1 MNRLP
6 VLALLFIGFL
16 ACRSDE
22 QKPGPD
28 TFKPTGTM
36 ADLVHNPVRP
46 DGTIDS
52 SFLPVMTFPE
62 AVFDFGEVFE
72 GDKVTHTFTF
82 TNTGTAPLL
91 INEAKSSCGCTVP
104 EWPRQPIPP
113 DSTGTITV
121 TFNTAGKAGSQSKQ
135 VTIFANTFP
144 NEHKLTVR
152 GNVKPVK

>member
-1 MNRLP
+1 VNRLLY
-6 VLALLFIGFL
+6 LAISLIGL
-16 ACRSDE
+16 TSCGTDSPKDGQE
-22 QKPGPD
+22 V
-28 TFKPTGTM
+28 FKPTGTL
-36 ADLVHNPVRP
+36 ADLVYNPVRP

-52 SFLPVMTFPE
+52 SFLPIMTFTEP
-62 AVFDFGEVFE
+62 V
-72 GDKVTHTFTF
+72 FTF
-82 TNTGTAPLL
+82 ANAGTAPLL
-91 INEAKSSCGCTVP
+91 IHQASSSCGCTVP

-121 TFNTAGKAGSQSKQ
+121 TFNTAGKPGSQSKQ

>member
-1 MNRLP
+1 
-6 VLALLFIGFL
+6 
-16 ACRSDE
+16 
-22 QKPGPD
+22 
-28 TFKPTGTM
+28 M

-62 AVFDFGEVFE
+62 AVFDFGEVLE
-72 GDKVTHTFTF
+72 GDKVTHLFSF

-113 DSTGTITV
+113 DSSGTITV
-121 TFNTAGKAGSQSKQ
+121 TFNTAGKPGNQSKQ

>member
-1 MNRLP
+1 VNHLP
-6 VLALLFIGFL
+6 ILAFLFIGLL

-22 QKPGPD
+22 QKPGQEA
-28 TFKPTGTM
+28 FKPTGTL

-62 AVFDFGEVFE
+62 AVFDFGEVLE
-72 GDKVTHTFTF
+72 GDKVTHLFSF

-121 TFNTAGKAGSQSKQ
+121 TFNTAGKPGSQSKQ

-152 GNVKPVK
+152 GIVKPVK